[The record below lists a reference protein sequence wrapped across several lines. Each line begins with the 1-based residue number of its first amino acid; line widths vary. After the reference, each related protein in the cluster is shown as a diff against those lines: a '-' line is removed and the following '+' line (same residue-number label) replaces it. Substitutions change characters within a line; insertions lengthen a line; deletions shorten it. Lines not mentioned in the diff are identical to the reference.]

1 MQGIVKAPDQGVPG
15 RLIKINHHVAA
26 ENYIK
31 FQPEVNGVHQVER
44 AKNNILLQLG
54 RRRIETGGVIL
65 YKIALEPFTGHI
77 SGQLVLPRLGL
88 GQGLLRDVSGQNPGV
103 PLGCLGPKKLF
114 QVDGENPVFLMAAG
128 ELRQYHIA
136 EKGKMVGFPH
146 KKGIIRG
153 QLIEYQLQISGVLLF
168 EQVVQKGREVRIP
181 ALPKGMGKTAGNQL
195 PFFTQVN
202 PVVILNKAHHALK
215 ISV

>member
-1 MQGIVKAPDQGVPG
+1 
-15 RLIKINHHVAA
+15 
-26 ENYIK
+26 
-31 FQPEVNGVHQVER
+31 
-44 AKNNILLQLG
+44 
-54 RRRIETGGVIL
+54 
-65 YKIALEPFTGHI
+65 
-77 SGQLVLPRLGL
+77 
-88 GQGLLRDVSGQNPGV
+88 
-103 PLGCLGPKKLF
+103 
-114 QVDGENPVFLMAAG
+114 
-128 ELRQYHIA
+128 
-136 EKGKMVGFPH
+136 MVGFPH

-195 PFFTQVN
+195 LFFTQVN

>member
-1 MQGIVKAPDQGVPG
+1 MNGI
-15 RLIKINHHVAA
+15 
-26 ENYIK
+26 
-31 FQPEVNGVHQVER
+31 HQVER

-65 YKIALEPFTGHI
+65 HKIALEPFTGHI

-114 QVDGENPVFLMAAG
+114 QVDGERIGLLTTGAARAPDGENPVFLMAAG

-195 PFFTQVN
+195 LFFTQVN

>member
-114 QVDGENPVFLMAAG
+114 QVDG
-128 ELRQYHIA
+128 
-136 EKGKMVGFPH
+136 
-146 KKGIIRG
+146 
-153 QLIEYQLQISGVLLF
+153 
-168 EQVVQKGREVRIP
+168 
-181 ALPKGMGKTAGNQL
+181 
-195 PFFTQVN
+195 
-202 PVVILNKAHHALK
+202 
-215 ISV
+215 